1 MNEGLFKKSYTQY
14 KNAVLKD
21 LLRRGLNIKNL
32 GHKFE
37 TYVRDFFVD
46 KFDVSDCADV
56 VYSAFRKELQAENL
70 KKKEVK
76 MNLDEAIAIAKRYG
90 FKVVNESKM
99 DEKYG
104 EDSGTVLT
112 HVIADFLRGGERG
125 EPAPIEKIY
134 IANGGNPNISFTK
147 QDALNVVKAEF
158 LSKVKELVGNGVS
171 ADKYNNIKATLSK
184 QKSYLS
190 ALIYISGLMHS
201 GEGRGVAA
209 KKR

>member
-1 MNEGLFKKSYTQY
+1 MNESLFRKSYIKY
-14 KNAVLKD
+14 KNAVLKN
-21 LLRRGLNIKNL
+21 LANRGLNVENL

-56 VYSAFRKELQAENL
+56 VFSAFRKELQSESLKNKEVSMNL
-70 KKKEVK
+70 K
-76 MNLDEAIAIAKRYG
+76 EAIAIAKHCG
-90 FKVVNESKM
+90 FKVIS
-99 DEKYG
+99 EKYG
-104 EDSGTVLT
+104 DDDGTVLT
-112 HVIADFLRGGERG
+112 HVIADFLRGGEKG

-134 IANGGNPNISFTK
+134 IANGGNPNMSYTK
-147 QDALNVVKAEF
+147 QDALNMVKAEF
-158 LSKVKELVGNGVS
+158 LSKIKELVGNGLS
-171 ADKYNNIKATLSK
+171 DAKYNNIKATLTK
-184 QKSYLS
+184 QKTYLS